1 MNPTSDLPL
10 QLAIAAVL
18 VLTAFTLSFMGYA
31 FLLHLRSLRVERQR
45 STLENR
51 WKGRL
56 LDAATGESAPAPDR
70 DAPGAEAPEVDEK
83 DRVIFLELVTK
94 YARALEGPERQN
106 IERVGRPYLD
116 ALDPIL
122 DDPDAYR
129 RAYALDIL
137 GELGYEEGEARIARG
152 LGDESGLV
160 AMVAARALARHGDPS
175 HVPLLLS
182 RLETFESWSANYLSS
197 LLVSFGPP
205 ASPFLREV
213 ATDSATRPRFR
224 SIAFQ
229 ALRELHDIESVEPA
243 ARILPEEDD
252 PEVQAEII
260 RLIGALGGPGQLAGI
275 RPFATSSAAHVRALA
290 LRAISNLSDRR
301 TSDVEMVSAGLDDP
315 SPWVALQA
323 AHGLVALGR
332 SEELEDLAHSSSPR
346 APLAAEVLESA
357 R

>member
-1 MNPTSDLPL
+1 MIPATDLTL

-18 VLTAFTLSFMGYA
+18 VLTGFTLSFMGYA
-31 FLLHLRSLRVERQR
+31 FVLHLRSLRLERRRQ
-45 STLENR
+45 TLEDR
-51 WKGRL
+51 WQGRL
-56 LDAATGESAPAPDR
+56 LDAATGDSAPAPDR
-70 DAPGAEAPEVDEK
+70 DAPRPEVQEVDEE
-83 DRVIFLELVTK
+83 DRVLFLELVTK

-116 ALDPIL
+116 ALDPL
-122 DDPDAYR
+122 MEDPHAYR

-137 GELGYEEGEARIARG
+137 GELGYEEGRTPIARG

-182 RLETFESWSANYLSS
+182 RLEAFESWSANYLSS
-197 LLVSFGPP
+197 LLVSFGPA
-205 ASPFLREV
+205 ASPFLREL
-213 ATDSATRPRFR
+213 ATDPAAKPRFR

-229 ALRELHDIESVEPA
+229 SLRELHDIESVEPA
-243 ARILPEEDD
+243 ARLLPREDD

-260 RLIGALGGPGQLAGI
+260 RLIGALGGPDQLPGI

-323 AHGLVALGR
+323 AHGLLALGR
-332 SEELEDLAHSSSPR
+332 SEELEDLAHSTSPR
-346 APLAAEVLESA
+346 APLAAEVLEAA

>member
-1 MNPTSDLPL
+1 MILDSDLTL
-10 QLAIAAVL
+10 QIAIAAVL
-18 VLTAFTLSFMGYA
+18 ALTAFTLSFMGYA

-45 STLENR
+45 QALEDR

-56 LDAATGESAPAPDR
+56 LDAATGDSAPAPDR
-70 DAPGAEAPEVDEK
+70 DAPRAEVPEVDEDDK
-83 DRVIFLELVTK
+83 VLFLELVTQ

-106 IERVGRPYLD
+106 IERIGRPYLD
-116 ALDPIL
+116 ALDSIL

-137 GELGYEEGEARIARG
+137 GELDYEEGRTRIAKG
-152 LGDESGLV
+152 LEDDSGLV

-197 LLVSFGPP
+197 LLVSFGPG
-205 ASPFLREV
+205 ASPFLREL
-213 ATDSATRPRFR
+213 ATDRTAKPRFR

-243 ARILPEEDD
+243 AGLLPREDD

-260 RLIGALGGPGQLAGI
+260 RLIGALGGPEQLAVI
-275 RPFATSSAAHVRALA
+275 RPFASSSAAHVRAVA

-301 TSDVEMVSAGLDDP
+301 TSDAEMVSAGLDDP

-323 AHGLVALGR
+323 AHGLLALGR
-332 SEELEDLAHSSSPR
+332 SEELESLADSTSPR

>member
-1 MNPTSDLPL
+1 MIPASDLTL

-18 VLTAFTLSFMGYA
+18 ALTGFTFAFMGYA
-31 FLLHLRSLRVERQR
+31 FVLHLRSLRTERR
-45 STLENR
+45 KRALEDR

-56 LDAATGESAPAPDR
+56 LDAATGESTAAPDR
-70 DAPGAEAPEVDEK
+70 DGPRPEEPDVDEE
-83 DRVIFLELVTK
+83 DQVLFLELVTK
-94 YARALEGPERQN
+94 YARALEGPERRN
-106 IERVGRPYLD
+106 IERVGRPYLG
-116 ALDPIL
+116 ALDSLL

-137 GELGYEEGEARIARG
+137 GELGYEQGRERIASG
-152 LGDESGLV
+152 LEDSSGLV

-175 HVPLLLS
+175 HVPHLLS

-197 LLVSFGPP
+197 LLVSFGPG
-205 ASPFLREV
+205 AAPFLREL
-213 ATDSATRPRFR
+213 ATDRSAKPRFR

-229 ALRELHDIESVEPA
+229 ALRELHHIGSVEPA
-243 ARILPEEDD
+243 AGLLPDEDD

-260 RLIGALGGPGQLAGI
+260 RLIGALGGPGQLAVI
-275 RPFATSSAAHVRALA
+275 RPFASSPTAHVRAVA

-323 AHGLVALGR
+323 AHGLLALGR
-332 SEELEDLAHSSSPR
+332 SEELEALAGSTSPR